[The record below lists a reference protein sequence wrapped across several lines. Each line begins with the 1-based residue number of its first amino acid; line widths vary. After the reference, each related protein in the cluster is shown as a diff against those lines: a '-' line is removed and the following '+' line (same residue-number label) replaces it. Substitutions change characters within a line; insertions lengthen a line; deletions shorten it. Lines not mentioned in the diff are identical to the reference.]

1 MIMTVLQELDIEE
14 KNYYYIEEY
23 QEDEDYTYRK
33 NIKMKINMKI

>member
-23 QEDEDYTYRK
+23 QEDEDYTNKLR
-33 NIKMKINMKI
+33 